1 MYSGFL
7 LIRLDQTVAM
17 TARTYGQACS
27 VANFLDLLGGRWTL
41 LIVRDLLVGPR
52 RFKALLA
59 GLPGIGANLLS
70 DRLRDLQA
78 RSVIRKTS
86 SRQGRA
92 AVYELTEKGLQLEPV
107 VLAMARWGM
116 SYLQGESLNKPSRP
130 DLLVVAFRAAFRP
143 EYAKN
148 IRETYEFRIGETI
161 FFARVEDGKLRTGLG
176 TSHRPA
182 MIFITDVETFDRIIS
197 GATDT
202 TTERQSG
209 TLKIAGDDEA
219 FARCQRM
226 FGYQPM
232 VGEPI

>member
-1 MYSGFL
+1 MS
-7 LIRLDQTVAM
+7 
-17 TARTYGQACS
+17 ARTYGQACS

-52 RFKALLA
+52 RFKDLLA

-70 DRLRDLQA
+70 DRLRDLLA
-78 RSVIRKTS
+78 RAVIRKAS
-86 SRQGRA
+86 SRKGRA
-92 AVYELTEKGLQLEPV
+92 SVYELTEKGLQLEPV

-116 SYLQGESLNKPSRP
+116 SYLQDEFRNKPSRP

-148 IRETYEFRIGETI
+148 IRETYEFRIGQTI
-161 FFARVEDGKLRTGLG
+161 FFARVEDGELRTGLG

-182 MIFITDVETFDRIIS
+182 MIFITDVESFDRIIS
-197 GATDT
+197 GDSDT

-209 TLKIAGDDEA
+209 ALKIVGDDEA
-219 FARCQRM
+219 FARCERM
-226 FGYQPM
+226 FGYQPAAR
-232 VGEPI
+232 EPT